1 MRVEGQTD
9 TMPDVPHALRGLK
22 RQVTARNG
30 WGRSDDRTNVLRAL
44 TGADYLSLAAL
55 LVAWVA
61 ALLCLSGEPN
71 LAILTMF
78 GAFGFDKLDGWWAR
92 RQGTAS
98 KFGRQIDS
106 FIDIF
111 AYLVTGALLFHYELA
126 PNEVVSAVVGF
137 VILAF
142 GGLRLV
148 RHNAEGFDARE
159 GTSYYHGT
167 TVVHTNGVVLVNYAL
182 VETVAWWNG
191 WLAAASVL
199 VAAPLM
205 ISAYR
210 APKTVRAHVVLG
222 VAMAAIGA
230 VCLGLEFGSL

>member
-1 MRVEGQTD
+1 
-9 TMPDVPHALRGLK
+9 MPDVPHALRGLK

-30 WGRSDDRTNVLRAL
+30 WARSDDRTNVLQAL

-55 LVAWVA
+55 LIAWVA
-61 ALLCLSGEPN
+61 ALLVLSGEPN

-92 RQGTAS
+92 RQGIAS
-98 KFGRQIDS
+98 QFGRQIDS

-111 AYLVTGALLFHYELA
+111 AYLVTGALLFHVELA
-126 PNEVVSAVVGF
+126 PNDLVSAVIGF

-148 RHNAEGFDARE
+148 RHNAEGFDAQD
-159 GTSYYHGT
+159 GISYYHGT
-167 TVVHTNGVVLVNYAL
+167 TVVHTNAVVLVNYAL
-182 VETVAWWNG
+182 VATVSWWNG
-191 WLAAASVL
+191 WLAALSVL

-210 APKTVRAHVVLG
+210 APKTVGAHIMLG
-222 VAMAAIGA
+222 VAMTALAA
-230 VCLGLEFGSL
+230 VCFGLELGYL